1 MHYQMRDA
9 ALAAPMEAAI
19 KAQAKAMPLAM
30 MIRIN
35 NSDRMTFTLQLP
47 AVQLNF

>member
-1 MHYQMRDA
+1 
-9 ALAAPMEAAI
+9 MEAAT

-35 NSDRMTFTLQLP
+35 NSERMTFTLQLP
-47 AVQLNF
+47 AVPANL